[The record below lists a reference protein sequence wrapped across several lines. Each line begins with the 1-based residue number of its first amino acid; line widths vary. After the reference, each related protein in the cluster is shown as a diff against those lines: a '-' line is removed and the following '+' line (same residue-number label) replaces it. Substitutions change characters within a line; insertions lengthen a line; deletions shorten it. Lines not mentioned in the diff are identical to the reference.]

1 MKKILVLLS
10 AFHHIHTREKH
21 MKLFRIATTGIFA
34 ACLCG
39 TAFAG
44 EANPIEMAHK
54 VGFVGCDSL
63 ITNTFEHA
71 LKSSEKRFSVYY
83 FDETA
88 KNSVDILV
96 TFGKTGDTVW
106 QTAHFEKNGGYCYS
120 VVRSMATEEGNC
132 AGLLNK
138 DQYFKYEDDSAGA
151 LWSKNKGGVTKLFIQ
166 SGNSCNQIFVKSD
179 KQKIA
184 K

>member
-1 MKKILVLLS
+1 
-10 AFHHIHTREKH
+10 
-21 MKLFRIATTGIFA
+21 MKLFRIATAGIFA

-44 EANPIEMAHK
+44 DANPIEMANK
-54 VGFVGCDSL
+54 VGFLGCDSL
-63 ITNTFEHA
+63 IAETFEHA
-71 LKSSEKRFSVYY
+71 LKSSERRFSVDY

-88 KNSVDILV
+88 KNSVDLIV

-106 QTAHFEKNGGYCYS
+106 QTAHFEKSGGYCFS
-120 VVRSMATEEGNC
+120 TVRSMISEEGNC

-138 DQYFKYEDDSAGA
+138 DQNFKYKDDSAGA
-151 LWSKNKGGVTKLFIQ
+151 LWSENKGGVTKLFIQ
-166 SGNSCNQIFVKSD
+166 SGNACNQIFIKGN

-184 K
+184 R

>member
-1 MKKILVLLS
+1 
-10 AFHHIHTREKH
+10 
-21 MKLFRIATTGIFA
+21 MKLLRIATTGIFA
-34 ACLCG
+34 ASLYG

-44 EANPIEMAHK
+44 DANPIEMARQ

-63 ITNTFEHA
+63 IGSTFEQA
-71 LKSSEKRFSVYY
+71 LKSSDRRFSVNY

-88 KNSVDILV
+88 KTSIDLLV

-120 VVRSMATEEGNC
+120 VVQSMIAEEGNC

-166 SGNSCNQIFVKSD
+166 SSNSCNQIFVQSD